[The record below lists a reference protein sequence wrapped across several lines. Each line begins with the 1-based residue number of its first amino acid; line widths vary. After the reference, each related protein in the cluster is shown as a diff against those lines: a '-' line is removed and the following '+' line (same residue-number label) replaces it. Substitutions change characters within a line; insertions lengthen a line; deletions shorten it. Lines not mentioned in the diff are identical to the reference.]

1 MATWDNALKQYCMQ
15 EYSDQ
20 LGNAGCQL
28 VSMLSKATTETLYM
42 SLSAALLAALVGIP
56 LGVLLFVTRK
66 DQFLALPAINV
77 PLGVAVNIGRS
88 IPFIILVVA
97 IIPFTRLIVGTFIG
111 NTAMIVPLSI
121 SAIPFVAR
129 LTENVLNEVPSG
141 LVEAAQSMGATPL
154 QIIRKVLLAESRSG
168 LVNAMTVTTIALVG
182 YSAMAGAVGAG
193 GLGKV
198 GISYGYQRF
207 NPDIMLYTV
216 IILVIL
222 VQLIQS
228 LGDWTAK
235 KLDHR

>member
-1 MATWDNALKQYCMQ
+1 MSNKLLNLLISAT
-15 EYSDQ
+15 
-20 LGNAGCQL
+20 G
-28 VSMLSKATTETLYM
+28 ETLYM
-42 SLSAALLAALVGIP
+42 SLSAALLAALLGIP

-66 DQFLALPAINV
+66 DQFLANPSINT
-77 PLGVAVNIGRS
+77 PLGIVVNIGRS

-111 NTAMIVPLSI
+111 NTAMIVPLTV
-121 SAIPFVAR
+121 SAVPFVAR

-154 QIIRKVLLAESRSG
+154 QIIRKVLLAEARPG

-207 NPDIMLYTV
+207 NPEIMLYTV

-222 VQLIQS
+222 VQIIQS
-228 LGDWTAK
+228 LGDFIAN
-235 KLDHR
+235 KLDRR

>member
-1 MATWDNALKQYCMQ
+1 MSNKLVNLFLTATW
-15 EYSDQ
+15 
-20 LGNAGCQL
+20 
-28 VSMLSKATTETLYM
+28 ETLYM
-42 SLSAALLAALVGIP
+42 SLSAAFIAAAIGIP

-66 DQFLALPAINV
+66 DQFLANAKVNA
-77 PLGVAVNIGRS
+77 PLGIIVNIGRS

-97 IIPFTRLIVGTFIG
+97 IIPVTRFIVGTFIG
-111 NTAMIVPLSI
+111 NTAMIVPLTI

-129 LTENVLNEVPSG
+129 LTENVLTEVPNG
-141 LVEAAQSMGATPL
+141 LIEAAQSMGASPL
-154 QIIRKVLLAESRSG
+154 QIIRKVLLAEAKPG

-207 NPDIMLYTV
+207 NPEIMLYTV
-216 IILVIL
+216 IILVVL

-228 LGDWTAK
+228 LGDFLAK
-235 KLDHR
+235 KFDHR

>member
-1 MATWDNALKQYCMQ
+1 MSNKLLMLLFNAT
-15 EYSDQ
+15 
-20 LGNAGCQL
+20 G
-28 VSMLSKATTETLYM
+28 ETLYM
-42 SLSAALLAALVGIP
+42 SFSAALLSALVGIP

-66 DQFLALPAINV
+66 DQFLANHHINA
-77 PLGVAVNIGRS
+77 PLGIVVNIGRS

-111 NTAMIVPLSI
+111 NTAMIVPLTI

-168 LVNAMTVTTIALVG
+168 LVNAMTVTTIALIG

-207 NPDIMLYTV
+207 NPEIMLYTV

-222 VQLIQS
+222 VQLVQS
-228 LGDWTAK
+228 LGDFVSK
-235 KLDHR
+235 QLDHR

>member
-1 MATWDNALKQYCMQ
+1 MSNKLFNLLLTATW
-15 EYSDQ
+15 
-20 LGNAGCQL
+20 
-28 VSMLSKATTETLYM
+28 ETLYM
-42 SLSAALLAALVGIP
+42 SLSAAVIAALIGIP

-66 DQFLALPAINV
+66 DQFLANAKVNV
-77 PLGVAVNIGRS
+77 PLGIVVNIGRS

-97 IIPFTRLIVGTFIG
+97 IIPVTRFIVGTFIG
-111 NTAMIVPLSI
+111 NTAMIVPLTI

-129 LTENVLNEVPSG
+129 LTENVLIEVPNG
-141 LVEAAQSMGATPL
+141 LIEAAQSMGANPL
-154 QIIRKVLLAESRSG
+154 QIIRKVLLAEAKPG

-207 NPDIMLYTV
+207 NPEIMLYTV
-216 IILVIL
+216 VILVVL

-228 LGDWTAK
+228 LGDFLAH

>member
-1 MATWDNALKQYCMQ
+1 MSEKLLKLLLNAT
-15 EYSDQ
+15 
-20 LGNAGCQL
+20 G
-28 VSMLSKATTETLYM
+28 ETLYM
-42 SLSAALLAALVGIP
+42 SLTAALIAALVGIP
-56 LGVLLFVTRK
+56 LGVVLFVTRK
-66 DQFLALPAINV
+66 DQFLAKPAVNA
-77 PLGVAVNIGRS
+77 PLGMLVNIGRS

-97 IIPFTRLIVGTFIG
+97 IIPFTRFVVGTFIG

-141 LVEAAQSMGATPL
+141 LIEAAQSMGATPL
-154 QIIRKVLLAESRSG
+154 QIIRKVLLAEARSG

-207 NPDIMLYTV
+207 NPEIMLYTV
-216 IILVIL
+216 VILVIL
-222 VQLIQS
+222 VQIIQS
-228 LGDWTAK
+228 LGDWLAK
-235 KLDHR
+235 CLDHR

>member
-1 MATWDNALKQYCMQ
+1 MSSKLLNLLITAT
-15 EYSDQ
+15 
-20 LGNAGCQL
+20 G
-28 VSMLSKATTETLYM
+28 ETLYM
-42 SLSAALLAALVGIP
+42 SLIAALLAALLGIP

-66 DQFLALPAINV
+66 DQFLARPAINA
-77 PLGVAVNIGRS
+77 PLGIVVNIGRS

-97 IIPFTRLIVGTFIG
+97 IIPFTRFVVGTFIG
-111 NTAMIVPLSI
+111 NTAMIVPLTV

-141 LVEAAQSMGATPL
+141 LIEAAQSMGATPM
-154 QIIRKVLLAESRSG
+154 QIIRKVLLAEAKPG

-207 NPDIMLYTV
+207 NPEIMLYTV
-216 IILVIL
+216 IILVVL
-222 VQLIQS
+222 VQVIQS
-228 LGDWTAK
+228 VGDYVSK
-235 KLDHR
+235 RFDHR

>member
-1 MATWDNALKQYCMQ
+1 MSSKLINLLLTATW
-15 EYSDQ
+15 
-20 LGNAGCQL
+20 
-28 VSMLSKATTETLYM
+28 ETLYM
-42 SLSAALLAALVGIP
+42 SLSAAAIAAAVGIP
-56 LGVLLFVTRK
+56 LGVVLFITRK
-66 DQFLALPAINV
+66 DQFLANSTINT
-77 PLGVAVNIGRS
+77 PLGIVVNIGRS

-97 IIPFTRLIVGTFIG
+97 IIPFTRFIVGTFIG
-111 NTAMIVPLSI
+111 NTAMIVPLTI

-129 LTENVLNEVPSG
+129 LTENVLNEVPNG

-154 QIIRKVLLAESRSG
+154 QIIRKVLLAEARPG

-207 NPDIMLYTV
+207 NPEIMLYTV
-216 IILVIL
+216 IILVVL

-228 LGDWTAK
+228 LGDFIAQ

>member
-1 MATWDNALKQYCMQ
+1 MSSKLLNLLITATW
-15 EYSDQ
+15 
-20 LGNAGCQL
+20 
-28 VSMLSKATTETLYM
+28 ETLYM
-42 SLSAALLAALVGIP
+42 SLSAAFLAAVIGIP

-66 DQFLALPAINV
+66 DQFLANTAIHA
-77 PLGVAVNIGRS
+77 PLGVVVNIGRS

-97 IIPFTRLIVGTFIG
+97 IIPFTRFVVGTFIG
-111 NTAMIVPLSI
+111 NTAMIVPLTI

-129 LTENVLNEVPSG
+129 LTENVLNEVPNG
-141 LVEAAQSMGATPL
+141 LIEAAQSMGATPV
-154 QIIRKVLLAESRSG
+154 QIIRKVLLAEAKPG

-207 NPDIMLYTV
+207 NPEIMLYTV

-222 VQLIQS
+222 VQVIQS
-228 LGDWTAK
+228 IGDRIAK
-235 KLDHR
+235 RLDHR

>member
-1 MATWDNALKQYCMQ
+1 MSNKLINLLLTATW
-15 EYSDQ
+15 
-20 LGNAGCQL
+20 
-28 VSMLSKATTETLYM
+28 ETLYM
-42 SLSAALLAALVGIP
+42 SLSAAVIAGAIGIP

-66 DQFLALPAINV
+66 DQFLANTKVNA
-77 PLGVAVNIGRS
+77 PLGIVVNIGRS

-97 IIPFTRLIVGTFIG
+97 IIPVTRFIVGTFIG
-111 NTAMIVPLSI
+111 NTAMIVPLTI

-129 LTENVLNEVPSG
+129 LTENVLIEVPNG
-141 LVEAAQSMGATPL
+141 LIEAAQSMGANPL
-154 QIIRKVLLAESRSG
+154 QIIRKVLLAEAKPG

-207 NPDIMLYTV
+207 NPEIMLYTV
-216 IILVIL
+216 IILVVL

-228 LGDWTAK
+228 LGDFLAK

>member
-1 MATWDNALKQYCMQ
+1 MSNKLVNLLLTATW
-15 EYSDQ
+15 
-20 LGNAGCQL
+20 
-28 VSMLSKATTETLYM
+28 ETLYM
-42 SLSAALLAALVGIP
+42 SLSAAVIAGAIGIP

-66 DQFLALPAINV
+66 DQFLANAKVNA
-77 PLGVAVNIGRS
+77 PLGIVVNIGRS

-97 IIPFTRLIVGTFIG
+97 IIPVTRFIVGTFIG
-111 NTAMIVPLSI
+111 NTAMIVPLTI

-129 LTENVLNEVPSG
+129 LTENVLIEVPNG
-141 LVEAAQSMGATPL
+141 LIEAAQSMGANPL
-154 QIIRKVLLAESRSG
+154 QIIRKVLLAEAKPG

-207 NPDIMLYTV
+207 NPEIMLYTV
-216 IILVIL
+216 IILVVL

-228 LGDWTAK
+228 LGDFLAK

>member
-1 MATWDNALKQYCMQ
+1 MSNKLMNLLLTAT
-15 EYSDQ
+15 
-20 LGNAGCQL
+20 G
-28 VSMLSKATTETLYM
+28 ETLYM
-42 SLSAALLAALVGIP
+42 SLSAALLAAIVGIP

-66 DQFLALPAINV
+66 DQFLANASINA
-77 PLGVAVNIGRS
+77 PLGIVVNIGRS

-97 IIPFTRLIVGTFIG
+97 IIPLTRLIVGTFIG
-111 NTAMIVPLSI
+111 NTAMIVPLTI

-154 QIIRKVLLAESRSG
+154 QIIRKVLLAEAKPG

-207 NPDIMLYTV
+207 NPEIMLSTV

-228 LGDWTAK
+228 LGDFIAK

>member
-1 MATWDNALKQYCMQ
+1 MSNKLLNLLISAT
-15 EYSDQ
+15 
-20 LGNAGCQL
+20 G
-28 VSMLSKATTETLYM
+28 ETLYM
-42 SLSAALLAALVGIP
+42 SLSAALLAALLGIP

-66 DQFLALPAINV
+66 DQFLTNPSINT
-77 PLGVAVNIGRS
+77 PLGIVVNIGRS

-111 NTAMIVPLSI
+111 NTAMIVPLTV
-121 SAIPFVAR
+121 SAVPFVAR

-154 QIIRKVLLAESRSG
+154 QIIRKVLLAEARPG

-207 NPDIMLYTV
+207 NPEIMLYTV

-222 VQLIQS
+222 VQIIQS
-228 LGDWTAK
+228 LGDFIAQ

>member
-1 MATWDNALKQYCMQ
+1 MSNRLFNLLLTAT
-15 EYSDQ
+15 
-20 LGNAGCQL
+20 G
-28 VSMLSKATTETLYM
+28 ETLYM
-42 SLSAALLAALVGIP
+42 SLSAALLAALFGIP

-66 DQFLALPAINV
+66 DQFLANSAINT
-77 PLGVAVNIGRS
+77 PLGTVVNIGRS

-97 IIPFTRLIVGTFIG
+97 IIPFTRFVVGTFIG
-111 NTAMIVPLSI
+111 NTAMIVPLTI
-121 SAIPFVAR
+121 SAVPFVAR

-154 QIIRKVLLAESRSG
+154 HIIRKVLLAEARPG

-207 NPDIMLYTV
+207 NPEIMLYTV
-216 IILVIL
+216 IVLVVL
-222 VQLIQS
+222 VQFIQS
-228 LGDWTAK
+228 LGDFVSK

>member
-1 MATWDNALKQYCMQ
+1 MSSKLLNLLISAT
-15 EYSDQ
+15 
-20 LGNAGCQL
+20 G
-28 VSMLSKATTETLYM
+28 ETLYM
-42 SLSAALLAALVGIP
+42 SLSAALLAAIVGIP
-56 LGVLLFVTRK
+56 LGVILFVTRK
-66 DQFLALPAINV
+66 DQFLANSTINA
-77 PLGVAVNIGRS
+77 PLGIVVNIGRS

-97 IIPFTRLIVGTFIG
+97 IIPFTRFIVGTFIG
-111 NTAMIVPLSI
+111 NTAMIVPLTI

-141 LVEAAQSMGATPL
+141 LIEAAQSMGATPL
-154 QIIRKVLLAESRSG
+154 QIIRKVLLAEAKPG

-207 NPDIMLYTV
+207 NPEIMLYTV

-222 VQLIQS
+222 VQVLQS
-228 LGDWTAK
+228 FGDYVAK

>member
-1 MATWDNALKQYCMQ
+1 MSNKLLNLLISAT
-15 EYSDQ
+15 
-20 LGNAGCQL
+20 G
-28 VSMLSKATTETLYM
+28 ETLYM
-42 SLSAALLAALVGIP
+42 SLSAALLAALLGIP

-66 DQFLALPAINV
+66 DQFLTNPSINT
-77 PLGVAVNIGRS
+77 PLGIVVNIGRS

-111 NTAMIVPLSI
+111 NTAMIVPLTV
-121 SAIPFVAR
+121 SAVPFVAR

-154 QIIRKVLLAESRSG
+154 QIIRKVLLAEARPG

-207 NPDIMLYTV
+207 NPEIMLYTV

-222 VQLIQS
+222 VQIIQS
-228 LGDWTAK
+228 LGDFIAN